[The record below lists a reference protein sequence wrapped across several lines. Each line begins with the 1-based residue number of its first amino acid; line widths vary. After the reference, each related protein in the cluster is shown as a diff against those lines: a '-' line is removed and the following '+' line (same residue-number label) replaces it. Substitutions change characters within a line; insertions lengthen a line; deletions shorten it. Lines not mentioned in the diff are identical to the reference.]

1 MSTEYLLHMALIVV
15 VSYLLGSIPTAY
27 IVGRI
32 QNINIFEHG
41 SGNMGA
47 TNVNRILGPRW
58 GLFVLFVDMLKAIIA
73 IVISHQIKSP
83 SASLEAATSV
93 AGIAVV
99 IGHNWSLF
107 ASLITGGIRGGK
119 GAATAFGTLL
129 MVAPI
134 QIWLGMVV
142 IGVIIVTR
150 TRYVSLAVLTMITIA
165 ALWMTVL
172 IFQEALTA
180 DLLAYIWILVA
191 LIMWRFRDN
200 IQRLLTGT
208 ERRLG
213 EPAV

>member
-1 MSTEYLLHMALIVV
+1 MSTEYLLHMAIIVII
-15 VSYLLGSIPTAY
+15 SYLLGSFPTAY
-27 IVGRI
+27 IVGRM
-32 QNINIFEHG
+32 QQVNIFEQG

-47 TNVNRILGPRW
+47 TNVNRVLGPRW
-58 GLFVLFVDMLKAIIA
+58 GLFVLFVDMMKAILA
-73 IVISHQIKSP
+73 IVIAHQIKSP

-99 IGHNWSLF
+99 VGHNWSLF
-107 ASLITGGIRGGK
+107 ASIITGGIRGGK

-134 QIWLGMVV
+134 QIWLAMVI
-142 IGVIIVTR
+142 IGVLIVSR
-150 TRYVSLAVLTMITIA
+150 TRYVSLAVLTMISIA
-165 ALWMTVL
+165 AVWMTVL
-172 IFQEALTA
+172 ISQELLTA

-200 IQRLLTGT
+200 IQRLIAGN

-213 EPAV
+213 EPAT

>member
-1 MSTEYLLHMALIVV
+1 MSSEYLLNMAVIVV
-15 VSYLLGSIPTAY
+15 ISYLLGSIPTAY
-27 IVGRI
+27 IVGRM
-32 QNINIFEHG
+32 QNVNIFEHG

-47 TNVNRILGPRW
+47 TNVNRVLGARW
-58 GLFVLFVDMLKAIIA
+58 GMFVLFVDMLKAIFA
-73 IVISHQIKSP
+73 IVIAQQIKSP
-83 SASLEAATSV
+83 SASFEAATSV
-93 AGIAVV
+93 ASIAVV

-107 ASLITGGIRGGK
+107 ASIITGSIRGGK

-134 QIWLGMVV
+134 QIWLGMVI
-142 IGVIIVTR
+142 IGAIIITR
-150 TRYVSLAVLTMITIA
+150 TRYVSLAVLTMISIA
-165 ALWMTVL
+165 AVWMTVL
-172 IFQEALTA
+172 ISQEALTS